1 MKGFALPLIILLFL
15 SSCQNNASKVL
26 DIQTNKDVVINFF
39 EETYNK
45 KNYQYVRD
53 FFASDYFE
61 HIVDG
66 ARTNEDSVNIIKGA
80 EKIFPDL
87 TVKIEDIIAE
97 NDLIAVRLTFNAT
110 HKDVFLGIEATNKN
124 ITWEAMEFFRL
135 KDGKITETWGS
146 WPLHDMV
153 DLLSTD

>member
-26 DIQTNKDVVINFF
+26 DIQTNKDIVIN
-39 EETYNK
+39 
-45 KNYQYVRD
+45 

-61 HIVDG
+61 HRVDG
-66 ARTNEDSVNIIKGA
+66 ARTNEDCVNIIKGA

-135 KDGKITETWGS
+135 KDGKITETWGN

-153 DLLSTD
+153 DLLSN